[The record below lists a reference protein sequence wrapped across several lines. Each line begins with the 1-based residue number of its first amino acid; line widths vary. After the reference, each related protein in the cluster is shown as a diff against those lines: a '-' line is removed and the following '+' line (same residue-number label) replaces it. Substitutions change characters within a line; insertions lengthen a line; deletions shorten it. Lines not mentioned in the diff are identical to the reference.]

1 MRASRASSSASRRRR
16 PNTPDS
22 LNFTERP
29 TGPAPFQ
36 LRLHWPEKRGPPG
49 RDPIGNCGSLVD
61 RGLGVGNT
69 EDALSEGGPMSVP
82 TGLNHVAMSVPSGTL
97 VDRFRA
103 ELLEFYGSLFGWSE
117 IESLRL
123 PDRLTVSIGRHC
135 YLNVRERPDPMV
147 CSGYEH
153 IGIVDQSR

>member
-1 MRASRASSSASRRRR
+1 
-16 PNTPDS
+16 
-22 LNFTERP
+22 
-29 TGPAPFQ
+29 
-36 LRLHWPEKRGPPG
+36 
-49 RDPIGNCGSLVD
+49 
-61 RGLGVGNT
+61 VGNT
-69 EDALSEGGPMSVP
+69 EDALTEGDPMSMP
-82 TGLNHVAMSVPSGTL
+82 TGLSHVAMSVPSGTL

-123 PDRLTVSIGRHC
+123 PDRLTVSVGRHC

-153 IGIVDQSR
+153 IGIVVESTEEAERLWKLLNTDRRDVNLEPLATGDDGFRSFRFRYLLPLTVEVQFFP

>member
-1 MRASRASSSASRRRR
+1 M
-16 PNTPDS
+16 
-22 LNFTERP
+22 
-29 TGPAPFQ
+29 
-36 LRLHWPEKRGPPG
+36 
-49 RDPIGNCGSLVD
+49 
-61 RGLGVGNT
+61 GNT
-69 EDALSEGGPMSVP
+69 EDALTEGGPMSVP

-103 ELLEFYGSLFGWSE
+103 ELLQFYGSLFGWSE

-123 PDRLTVSIGRHC
+123 PDRLTVSVGRHC

-153 IGIVDQSR
+153 IGIVVESTEEAERLWKLLNTDRRDVNLEPLATGDDGFRSFRFRYLLPLTVEVQFFP